1 MTIDGPTPPPEANN
15 GKRKHLLLLL
25 ALVFV
30 LAGMAWGA
38 YWILFARYHET
49 TDDAYVAGNLIRVT
63 PREQGTVVAVLAD
76 DTDHVAHGQVLVRL
90 DAADADIA
98 LQRTEAG
105 LADAVRNVRQLFQA
119 RDQERANLALKERA
133 LEQAKADQLRRD
145 RAVAAQVVSREEA
158 EHAATA
164 REQARLELRLT
175 RAKLASAEASVG
187 GTTLESHPA
196 VKQAEAQ
203 LREAW
208 LNRARCEVRAP
219 DDGYVAKR
227 SVQVGQQVDAGSALM
242 AIVPLSQVWVE
253 ANFKEDQLRDIRIG
267 QPVTL
272 VSDLYGGGVKFHGKV
287 TGLAAGT
294 GSVFSLLPAQNAS
307 GNWIKIVQRLPVR
320 VELDPKELIRRPLRV
335 GLSMKAD
342 VDIHDQ
348 HGAVLASGTRAG
360 RYVTAVYE
368 SADRKV
374 DQLIQRII
382 DANRGR

>member
-1 MTIDGPTPPPEANN
+1 MDDPNPPPAASN

-38 YWILFARYHET
+38 YWILFARYHEA

-76 DTDHVAHGQVLVRL
+76 DTDHVAQGQVLVRL

-175 RAKLASAEASVG
+175 RAKLASAEASVA

-227 SVQVGQQVDAGSALM
+227 SVQVGQQVEAGSALM

-360 RYVTAVYE
+360 RYETAVYE

-382 DANRGR
+382 EANRGR